1 MKPKLAKSYEELIA
15 AYYGIRPGVSSEPAT
30 VEELFAGYYGKPGTT
45 DMNKTR
51 AKAAAVF
58 SLRCDDGET
67 LQQHRKKKASRQK
80 RLVMAA
86 SIDNDLKESVVQDV
100 SPVREVEVNLV
111 PGAPAA
117 LTPLP
122 SVAEPSPV
130 PSRQAE
136 RGPVPQGPGPTPNQ
150 SEPLREPA
158 KPANGNGN
166 GGAAKASPRTSDD
179 EFEADLQSILTG
191 RKVFDPISGKTVEK
205 DKIADA
211 RATPQA
217 PPPPPPAAGG
227 DGQAIFDRIAQSM
240 QYANAYD
247 LGTVEL
253 QNRFTDFDRMADLQ
267 GRAKKDTARAEK
279 APPGLVVPKT
289 PTKPDGQEFLEDLD
303 AIRTHQATPPA
314 PPVAEE
320 FSLVGD
326 IAEALYDTGEH
337 VLAAETM
344 FPDKFVVGK
353 APGVTFS
360 YGQLI
365 AMADMFESV
374 NQLIATDAGEL
385 KKVKA
390 LVEKSTRYYKSG
402 KAGAN
407 VTNEEWDQATA
418 ARYLRLAED
427 NYDHFA
433 PNILFRGAPFAKGPS
448 RFGNHKTAWER
459 HHKWALE
466 EARKDPN
473 MAVSGYF
480 AQWPLTINAFG
491 DHFLTDAFAAGHV
504 VNKEVVVDYYKAS
517 FYSSGSLTADGKAF
531 FDKVSVKAF
540 TGDVAKK
547 FSGLESAKPYDAWW
561 NVVNWNPNINSASRF
576 AALLSGI
583 AEKEPD
589 RIGNLAIKALH
600 DKLNKD
606 GITVENKAGSG
617 SWQLT
622 GDGYLTAKTLEVMRQ
637 AVEQSVAN
645 VLDPAIRAGT
655 IDFSAYFDKVWLY
668 VPRLTAAAEASVD
681 SLMVSYVTPTS
692 SLLVDAAAKLIGQEV
707 DTLIKAL
714 LVKGVLKKA

>member
-1 MKPKLAKSYEELIA
+1 
-15 AYYGIRPGVSSEPAT
+15 
-30 VEELFAGYYGKPGTT
+30 
-45 DMNKTR
+45 
-51 AKAAAVF
+51 
-58 SLRCDDGET
+58 
-67 LQQHRKKKASRQK
+67 
-80 RLVMAA
+80 
-86 SIDNDLKESVVQDV
+86 
-100 SPVREVEVNLV
+100 
-111 PGAPAA
+111 
-117 LTPLP
+117 
-122 SVAEPSPV
+122 
-130 PSRQAE
+130 
-136 RGPVPQGPGPTPNQ
+136 
-150 SEPLREPA
+150 
-158 KPANGNGN
+158 
-166 GGAAKASPRTSDD
+166 
-179 EFEADLQSILTG
+179 
-191 RKVFDPISGKTVEK
+191 
-205 DKIADA
+205 
-211 RATPQA
+211 
-217 PPPPPPAAGG
+217 
-227 DGQAIFDRIAQSM
+227 M

-253 QNRFTDFDRMADLQ
+253 QNRFADFDRMAELQ
-267 GRAKKDTARAEK
+267 RRAKKDTARVK
-279 APPGLVVPKT
+279 TTPPGLVAHKP
-289 PTKPDGQEFLEDLD
+289 PTKPDGQEFLQDLD
-303 AIRTHQATPPA
+303 AIRTHQAPPPA
-314 PPVAEE
+314 SPVAEE

-365 AMADMFESV
+365 ALADMFESV
-374 NQLIATDAGEL
+374 NQLIATDAAEL

-390 LVEKSTRYYKSG
+390 LLEKSTRYYKSG

-418 ARYLRLAED
+418 GRYLRLAED

-433 PNILFRGAPFAKGPS
+433 PNILFKGGPFAKGTS
-448 RFGNHKTAWER
+448 RYGNHKTAWER

-473 MAVSGYF
+473 MAGPGYF

-531 FDKVSVKAF
+531 FEEVAAKAF

-547 FSGLESAKPYDAWW
+547 FSGLDTAKPYDAWW
-561 NVVNWNPNINSASRF
+561 NVVNWNPNINSTGRF
-576 AALLSGI
+576 SALLVGI

-606 GITVENKAGSG
+606 GINVENKAGSG

-622 GDGYLTAKTLEVMRQ
+622 GDGYLTAKTLAVMRQ

-645 VLDPAIRAGT
+645 VLNPAIRTGT

-668 VPRLTAAAEASVD
+668 VPRLTAASEASVN
-681 SLMVSYVTPTS
+681 SLIVSYVTPTS
-692 SLLVDAAAKLIGQEV
+692 ALLVDAAAKLIGQEV

-714 LVKGVLKKA
+714 LDKGVLKKA

>member
-1 MKPKLAKSYEELIA
+1 MKPKLVKSYEELIA
-15 AYYGIRPGVSSEPAT
+15 AYYGAGPPVSSEPASA
-30 VEELFAGYYGKPGTT
+30 EELFAGYYGKPETT
-45 DMNKTR
+45 WTKKPR
-51 AKAAAVF
+51 KQAAAVF

-67 LQQHRKKKASRQK
+67 LQQHRKKKASSRQR
-80 RLVMAA
+80 RLVTAA
-86 SIDNDLKESVVQDV
+86 SIENGSKEPAAQDI
-100 SPVREVEVNLV
+100 SPAREVEVDLV
-111 PGAPAA
+111 PGTPTAPTPPSAVEPG
-117 LTPLP
+117 PLP
-122 SVAEPSPV
+122 PRQSERASVPQAPSPT
-130 PSRQAE
+130 Q
-136 RGPVPQGPGPTPNQ
+136 PNQ
-150 SEPLREPA
+150 LEPLREPA
-158 KPANGNGN
+158 KHANGNG
-166 GGAAKASPRTSDD
+166 GSAKASPRTSDD

-191 RKVFDPISGKTVEK
+191 RKVFDPVSGRTVEK
-205 DKIADA
+205 DKIADS

-217 PPPPPPAAGG
+217 PPPPPPASSG

-253 QNRFTDFDRMADLQ
+253 QNRFADFDRMAELQ
-267 GRAKKDTARAEK
+267 RRAKKDTARVK
-279 APPGLVVPKT
+279 TTPPGLVAHKP
-289 PTKPDGQEFLEDLD
+289 PTKPDGQEFLQDLD
-303 AIRTHQATPPA
+303 AIRTHQAPPPA
-314 PPVAEE
+314 SPVAEE

-365 AMADMFESV
+365 ALADMFESV
-374 NQLIATDAGEL
+374 NQLIATDAAEL

-390 LVEKSTRYYKSG
+390 LLEKSTRYYKSG

-418 ARYLRLAED
+418 GRYLRLAED

-433 PNILFRGAPFAKGPS
+433 PNILFKGGPFAKGTS
-448 RFGNHKTAWER
+448 RYGNHKTAWER

-473 MAVSGYF
+473 MAGPGYF

-531 FDKVSVKAF
+531 FEEVAAKAF

-547 FSGLESAKPYDAWW
+547 FSGLDTAKPYDAWW
-561 NVVNWNPNINSASRF
+561 NVVNWNPNINSTGRF
-576 AALLSGI
+576 SALLVGI

-606 GITVENKAGSG
+606 GINVENKAGSG

-622 GDGYLTAKTLEVMRQ
+622 GDGYLTAKTLAVMRQ

-645 VLDPAIRAGT
+645 VLNPAIRTGT

-668 VPRLTAAAEASVD
+668 VPRLTAASEASVN
-681 SLMVSYVTPTS
+681 SLIVSYVTPTS
-692 SLLVDAAAKLIGQEV
+692 ALLVDAAAKLIGQEV

-714 LVKGVLKKA
+714 LDKGVLKKA